1 MATDRNLSRTETLAL
16 ALAENHGVAHDQRHA
31 YMVGSMGASAEE
43 LERVLGL
50 IAKRTT
56 TASEARLLA
65 ANALASLSIHGEE
78 THD

>member
-16 ALAENHGVAHDQRHA
+16 ALAEKHGVTHDQRHA